1 MKLYT
6 NEDVGRS
13 KEIFGYVK
21 LNELPREVI
30 DNIIYSKLNFLSLDE
45 SLRRLN
51 MLYRNNNK
59 SMYENEEN
67 EYTSEVKY
75 DINSKFYRENFHN
88 LLEVSK
94 HHPTQFQSDAIKWL
108 DYKTNIYI
116 YIAMFY
122 SDQYKEEEY
131 TRVIDGERLPYIHYD
146 YGGILINAKSIDVG
160 LLINIKNGE
169 WTGKVVEHDGK
180 KMLEVLDTGSK
191 ISLEEDYWVWGFV
204 SDNPITA
211 Y

>member
-6 NEDVGRS
+6 NEDIERS
-13 KEIFGYVK
+13 KEIFGYVR

-30 DNIIYSKLNFLSLDE
+30 DNIIYSKLNDLSLDE

-51 MLYRNNNK
+51 MRYRNNDK
-59 SMYENEEN
+59 SMYENDEDV
-67 EYTSEVKY
+67 YISEVKY

-88 LLEVSK
+88 LLEVSRSR
-94 HHPTQFQSDAIKWL
+94 PTKFQSDVIKWL
-108 DYKTNIYI
+108 DYKSNIYI

-131 TRVIDGERLPYIHYD
+131 TRIVNDERLPYINYD
-146 YGGILINAKSIDVG
+146 YGGVLINAKTIDVG

-169 WTGKVVEHDGK
+169 WTGKVIEQDGN
-180 KMLEVLDTGSK
+180 KMLEVIDTGSK
-191 ISLEEDYWVWGFV
+191 ISLKEDYWVWGYV